1 MRFRELVAEAGEGR
15 TVLLSTHQ
23 TEDVAVLC
31 HRVIVLVRRRAS
43 ASRAPRP
50 S

>member
-1 MRFRELVAEAGEGR
+1 MIAEAGMRR

-23 TEDVAVLC
+23 TEDVAMLC
-31 HRVIVLVRRRAS
+31 HRVIVMVAAVS